1 MRLRCSAF
9 SAALLFALTACVS
22 TAPAPQ
28 RSAQPGDW
36 TQFRLNPQHDA
47 TLPGNL
53 RASWR
58 VQTDGGYSSS
68 PAVAGNTVYIGNNN
82 GTLYALDLHTGR
94 TRWRYHVAAALM
106 SNPLVWNGLVIA
118 GEGNQQWVWGDAYHK
133 IIVGTKDN
141 ALLAVDAASG
151 RLRWRLKLAGT
162 GMPTGAIAGGTL
174 IQHNGAGLLTLID
187 PESGSVRYTLDLRS
201 GANMSAILPLAN
213 GRFATSGAFENRVEQ
228 RKTDNGALIWSR
240 WFPEY
245 YWGFADC
252 PFATDGRAM
261 VCDYVAPE
269 RGTSKVY
276 HAGRIAV
283 EHVIALSIND
293 GRVVWDTPLE
303 KGPVPVWNRAA
314 IPLIAGDTLYVGAA
328 NSRFVHAIRTGD
340 GTVAW
345 RVLVRGPVKSGIAR
359 KDGVLYFGDF
369 AGYLWAVGM
378 KTGKVIG
385 TKNAHTQFNV
395 GSPVI
400 VGNSLIL
407 GSNTGAVI
415 AIPLDAIRSAHDPD

>member
-1 MRLRCSAF
+1 MRLRCSIF
-9 SAALLFALTACVS
+9 SATLLVVLAACTS
-22 TAPAPQ
+22 APAPQ

-36 TQFRLNPQHDA
+36 TQFRLNSQHDA

-58 VQTDGGYSSS
+58 VQTDGRYSSS
-68 PAVAGNTVYIGNNN
+68 PAVAGDTVYIGNNN
-82 GTLYALDLHTGR
+82 GTLYALDVRTGR
-94 TRWRYHVAAALM
+94 ERWRYHVAVALM
-106 SNPLVWNGLVIA
+106 SNPLLWNGLVIV

-141 ALLAVDAASG
+141 ALFAVDAASG
-151 RLRWRLKLAGT
+151 RLRWRLNLAGT

-187 PESGSVRYTLDLRS
+187 PESGGVRYTLDLRS

-228 RKTDNGALIWSR
+228 RKANNGALIWSR
-240 WFPEY
+240 RFPEY

-252 PFATDGRAM
+252 PFATDGRALF
-261 VCDYVAPE
+261 CDYVGPP
-269 RGTSKVY
+269 RGTSTVY

-283 EHVIALSIND
+283 EHAIALSIGD
-293 GRVVWDTPLE
+293 GHVEWDTPLE
-303 KGPVPVWNRAA
+303 SGPVPVWNRAA
-314 IPLIAGDTLYVGAA
+314 IPLIVGDTLYVGAA
-328 NSRFVHAIRTGD
+328 NSPFVHAVRTGD
-340 GTVAW
+340 GTVRW
-345 RVLVRGPVKSGIAR
+345 HVRVRGPVKSGIAR
-359 KDGVLYFGDF
+359 KDGVLYFGDL

-378 KTGKVIG
+378 KTGNVIG
-385 TKNAHTQFNV
+385 TMNAHTQFNV

-407 GSNTGAVI
+407 GSNTGAVM
-415 AIPLDAIRSAHDPD
+415 AVPLDTIRSAHDSD